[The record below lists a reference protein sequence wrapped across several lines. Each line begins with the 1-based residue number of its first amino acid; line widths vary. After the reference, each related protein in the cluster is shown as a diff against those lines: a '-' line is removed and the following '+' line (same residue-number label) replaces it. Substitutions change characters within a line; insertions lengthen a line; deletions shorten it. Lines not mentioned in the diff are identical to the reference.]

1 MSAKTRDSDYKKVK
15 KEANEIILQLEE
27 NEKHINTLKQTIKA
41 IKSEADGWELI
52 HKGKET
58 TRPKIKLNGKII
70 TPTRLIKRIEKI
82 IYQLQHQAL
91 KVKGR
96 KRKTSKRRRKGKG
109 NKANTRKKR
118 RGKKCKTRG
127 KKKSKKSNK
136 NKTRRRRRN

>member
-1 MSAKTRDSDYKKVK
+1 MSAKTRVSDYKKVK
-15 KEANEIILQLEE
+15 KEANEIILQLEK
-27 NEKHINTLKQTIKA
+27 NKKHVNALKQTIKA
-41 IKSEADGWELI
+41 LKMEDKEWRSI
-52 HKGKET
+52 HEGKAAP
-58 TRPKIKLNGKII
+58 RPKIILDDKII
-70 TPTRLIKRIEKI
+70 TPTRLIERMEKI

-96 KRKTSKRRRKGKG
+96 RRKTNKRRRKGKR

-118 RGKKCKTRG
+118 RDKKRKTRG